1 MTFINIYDL
10 LTFMTFINIY
20 DLLTFMTFINIYDL
34 LIFMTSRYDITFMTL
49 TIMIIEIKL

>member
-1 MTFINIYDL
+1 
-10 LTFMTFINIY
+10 MTFINIY